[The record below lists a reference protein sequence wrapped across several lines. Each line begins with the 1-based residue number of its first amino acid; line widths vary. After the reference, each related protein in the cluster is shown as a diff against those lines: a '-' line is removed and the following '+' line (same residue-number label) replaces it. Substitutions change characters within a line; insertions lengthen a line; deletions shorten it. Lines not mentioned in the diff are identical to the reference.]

1 MMNTTQ
7 KEERTKETKEIKKYR
22 KEVKNKKSF
31 LNSNPQYLYI
41 EKYYST

>member
-22 KEVKNKKSF
+22 KEVKIKKKLF
-31 LNSNPQYLYI
+31 
-41 EKYYST
+41 E